1 MVQCEGHRI
10 RKLKNIYISKNEETD
25 NIYSTPNLVQKFG
38 LHIGCVI
45 DNIYESHETWNI
57 CKKQSTAHIS
67 FNKKSGQATET
78 CTL

>member
-45 DNIYESHETWNI
+45 DNIYERHET
-57 CKKQSTAHIS
+57 
-67 FNKKSGQATET
+67 
-78 CTL
+78 